1 MIVNGNKLLIK
12 KNTLTT
18 NQTFTPQIYKLVH
31 LISSKKETKR
41 KSITE
46 IILLYSLIVYD
57 SKKI

>member
-31 LISSKKETKR
+31 LISSKKKD
-41 KSITE
+41 KKE
-46 IILLYSLIVYD
+46 IYNRNYTFI
-57 SKKI
+57 